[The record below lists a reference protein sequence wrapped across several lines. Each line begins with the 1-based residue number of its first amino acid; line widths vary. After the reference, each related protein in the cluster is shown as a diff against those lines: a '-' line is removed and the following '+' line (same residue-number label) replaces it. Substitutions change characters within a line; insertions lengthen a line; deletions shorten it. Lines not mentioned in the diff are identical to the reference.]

1 MRLRLANARTKTRNA
16 IGQGNRVS
24 VIKKYA
30 VKNANDLSAAIS
42 LDALASTIVDK
53 N

>member
-1 MRLRLANARTKTRNA
+1 MHGLKHEMLSAKEIEFRY
-16 IGQGNRVS
+16 
-24 VIKKYA
+24 KKYA